1 MNATAIELALTGFVL
16 VLLLSQLLSLRARV
30 PYTLI
35 LVFVGVGITALV
47 SLPSL
52 GSNVISNGF
61 RDITSQMRSF
71 YTGLVG
77 GGLFVGLVVPPL
89 IFEAMMH
96 ISEADL
102 RAVIRP
108 SVVLA
113 TVGVA
118 IATSVG
124 GIVLWQLAGLSP
136 TVSFLF
142 AAIIA
147 PTDVVTVL
155 EVFRRVNVPSKLA
168 TLMDTEAAF
177 NDATGI
183 VVFTIVLSSLS
194 LPKVPVVSTALLFVY
209 EIAGGA
215 IVGFFVAYGARRVGA
230 SIEDS
235 LAEVTLSMAAVYGSY
250 VFATGLGVSGLIA
263 VAVVGLYFG
272 NVTMRAA
279 VGPEEKASLLS
290 FWRIAAFLGNSVAF
304 LLIGFETN
312 LVVLSQSFLLILIAY
327 SAVTIARA
335 ASVYPILGIFNQI
348 GYKIPIRWSNTAM
361 MGGVR
366 GALSIALAASL
377 GTYTVVS
384 AADAQTITT
393 MVLGVAFLSIVIQSP
408 LMARYV
414 RRMFTNQQ
422 TLEGEPIS

>member
-1 MNATAIELALTGFVL
+1 MSATAIELALTAFVL
-16 VLLLSQLLSLRARV
+16 VMLLSQLLSLKARV

-52 GSNVISNGF
+52 GSNIIFDEF
-61 RDITSQMRSF
+61 RDVTSQMRSF
-71 YTGLVG
+71 YTGLVS

-96 ISEADL
+96 ISAADL

-108 SVVLA
+108 SILLA

-118 IATSVG
+118 IATVVG
-124 GIVLWQLAGLSP
+124 GVALWQLAGLSL

-155 EVFRRVNVPSKLA
+155 EIFRRVKVPSKLA

-183 VVFTIVLSSLS
+183 VVFSIVLSSLT
-194 LPKVPVVSTALLFVY
+194 LPRVPVLSTILLFGY
-209 EIAGGA
+209 DIAGGA
-215 IVGFFVAYGARRVGA
+215 IIGFIVAYAARRVSA
-230 SIEDS
+230 SVEDG
-235 LAEVTLSMAAVYGSY
+235 LAELTLSIAAVYGSY
-250 VFATGLGVSGLIA
+250 VFATGVGVSGLIA

-272 NVTMRAA
+272 NVTIRAA
-279 VGPEEKASLLS
+279 VGPEVKTSVLS
-290 FWRIAAFLGNSVAF
+290 FWQIAAFLGNSVAF

-312 LVVLSQSFLLILIAY
+312 LVVLSRSLLLILIAY
-327 SAVTIARA
+327 LAVTIARA

-348 GYKIPIRWSNTAM
+348 GYRIPFTWSNTAM
-361 MGGVR
+361 VGGVR

-377 GTYTVVS
+377 GAYTVVS

-414 RRMFTNQQ
+414 RRRFANQQ
-422 TLEGEPIS
+422 TLEGESIS

>member
-1 MNATAIELALTGFVL
+1 MNATAIELALTGLVL
-16 VLLLSQLLSLRARV
+16 VMLVSQLLSLKARV

-35 LVFVGVGITALV
+35 LVFVGVGITAIV
-47 SLPSL
+47 SLPPV
-52 GSNVISNGF
+52 GSDIISSGF
-61 RDITSQMRSF
+61 REIIFQTRTF
-71 YTGLVG
+71 YTSLVG

-96 ISEADL
+96 ISAVDL

-108 SVVLA
+108 SVFLA
-113 TVGVA
+113 TVGVG
-118 IATSVG
+118 IATIVG
-124 GIVLWQLAGLSP
+124 GIVLWQFAGLSP
-136 TVSFLF
+136 AVSFLF

-155 EVFRRVNVPSKLA
+155 EIFRRVKVPSKLA

-177 NDATGI
+177 NDATSI
-183 VVFTIVLSSLS
+183 VVFSIVLSSLS
-194 LPKVPVVSTALLFVY
+194 VSQVPVLSTALLFGY

-215 IVGFFVAYGARRVGA
+215 TVGLLVAYGARRV
-230 SIEDS
+230 SMSVEDT
-235 LAEVTLSMAAVYGSY
+235 LAVITLSIAAVYGSY

-279 VGPEEKASLLS
+279 VEAEAKVSILS
-290 FWRIAAFLGNSVAF
+290 FWRIAAFIGNSVAF
-304 LLIGFETN
+304 LLIGFEAN
-312 LVVLSQSFLLILIAY
+312 LVVLSQSLLLIMIGYL
-327 SAVTIARA
+327 AVTIARA
-335 ASVYPILGIFNQI
+335 ASVYPILGIFDQL
-348 GYKIPIRWSNTAM
+348 GYRIPIAWSNTAM

-366 GALSIALAASL
+366 GALYIALAASL

-414 RRMFTNQQ
+414 RRKFSGQQ
-422 TLEGEPIS
+422 TLEGEPAS

>member
-1 MNATAIELALTGFVL
+1 MSPTATELALTGFVL
-16 VLLLSQLLSLRARV
+16 VMLLSQLLSLKARE
-30 PYTLI
+30 PYTMI
-35 LVFVGVGITALV
+35 LDFVGVGITALV
-47 SLPSL
+47 SLPAL
-52 GSNVISNGF
+52 GSDVISGGF
-61 RDITSQMRSF
+61 RDITSQMRLL
-71 YTGLVG
+71 YTSLVE

-96 ISEADL
+96 ISAADL

-113 TVGVA
+113 TAGVA
-118 IATSVG
+118 IATVVG

-155 EVFRRVNVPSKLA
+155 EIFRRVRVPSRLA

-183 VVFTIVLSSLS
+183 VVFSIVLSSLS
-194 LPKVPVVSTALLFVY
+194 LPRVSVLSTTLLFGY

-215 IVGFFVAYGARRVGA
+215 IVGFFVAYGARRIGA
-230 SIEDS
+230 SVDDS
-235 LAEVTLSMAAVYGSY
+235 LAEITLSIAAVYGSY

-263 VAVVGLYFG
+263 VAVVGVYFG
-272 NVTMRAA
+272 NVTIRAA
-279 VGPEEKASLLS
+279 MGPEVRASILS

-327 SAVTIARA
+327 FSVTIARA
-335 ASVYPILGIFNQI
+335 ASVYPILGIFNQV
-348 GYKIPIRWSNTAM
+348 GYRIPITWSNTAM
-361 MGGVR
+361 LGGVR

-377 GTYTVVS
+377 GAFAVVS

-408 LMARYV
+408 LMTRYV
-414 RRMFTNQQ
+414 RRMFAKQQ
-422 TLEGEPIS
+422 TLEGESVS

>member
-1 MNATAIELALTGFVL
+1 VSATTIELALTAFVL
-16 VLLLSQLLSLRARV
+16 VMLLSQLLSLKARV

-47 SLPSL
+47 SFPSL
-52 GSNVISNGF
+52 GSNFISGGF

-71 YTGLVG
+71 YTSLVE

-96 ISEADL
+96 IRTADL
-102 RAVIRP
+102 RVVIRP
-108 SVVLA
+108 SVFLA
-113 TVGVA
+113 TVGVV
-118 IATSVG
+118 IATVVG

-155 EVFRRVNVPSKLA
+155 EIFRRVKVPSELA

-183 VVFTIVLSSLS
+183 VLFSVVLSTLS
-194 LPKVPVVSTALLFVY
+194 LPKVSLISATLLFGY
-209 EIAGGA
+209 EIAGGVT
-215 IVGFFVAYGARRVGA
+215 VGFLVAYGARRVSA

-235 LAEVTLSMAAVYGSY
+235 LAEMTLSIAAVYGSY
-250 VFATGLGVSGLIA
+250 VFATALGVSGLIA

-272 NVTMRAA
+272 NVTIRAA
-279 VGPEEKASLLS
+279 VGPEVRTSILS
-290 FWRIAAFLGNSVAF
+290 FWQIAAFLGNSVAF

-312 LVVLSQSFLLILIAY
+312 LVVLSQSLLLILIAY
-327 SAVTIARA
+327 LAVTIARA
-335 ASVYPILGIFNQI
+335 ASVYPILGIFNQL
-348 GYKIPIRWSNTAM
+348 GYRIPITWSNTAM

-377 GTYTVVS
+377 GAFTVVS
-384 AADAQTITT
+384 AADTQTITT

-414 RRMFTNQQ
+414 RRRFENEQ
-422 TLEGEPIS
+422 TFESESIS